1 MIICN
6 FIGNNNHEV
15 TNYKN
20 RGKRKAEAG
29 FVLSEPSGN
38 CRRRIDERNRGQR
51 TSLEKSFLSFC
62 CGGIRR
68 GRLEGQLILSD
79 ETKPQDC
86 RRKTLGVNSG
96 ASRPSTYHYL
106 PAIIV
111 WIFKKLCDT
120 MLSIKVSE
128 TII

>member
-15 TNYKN
+15 TNYQN
-20 RGKRKAEAG
+20 RGKGKAEAG
-29 FVLSEPSGN
+29 FVLFESRGS
-38 CRRRIDERNRGQR
+38 RRRKDTESDQGEHTN
-51 TSLEKSFLSFC
+51 LEITFLSFC
-62 CGGIRR
+62 CGGI
-68 GRLEGQLILSD
+68 GRERFGGQSILSD
-79 ETKPQDC
+79 ETKPQGC

-96 ASRPSTYHYL
+96 ARRPITYHYL

-120 MLSIKVSE
+120 MLSINASE
-128 TII
+128 LIG

>member
-15 TNYKN
+15 TNYQN
-20 RGKRKAEAG
+20 RGKGKVEAG
-29 FVLSEPSGN
+29 FVLFEPSGN
-38 CRRRIDERNRGQR
+38 RRRRTDERNRGQR
-51 TSLEKSFLSFC
+51 TSLEKTFLSFC
-62 CGGIRR
+62 CGRIRR

-79 ETKPQDC
+79 ETKPQGC

-111 WIFKKLCDT
+111 WIFEKLCDT
-120 MLSIKVSE
+120 MLSINASE
-128 TII
+128 LI